1 LLPTA
6 MCDANAIHEERYAN
20 HACDAALSGAPA
32 HSIAAASTYH
42 LPLSSS
48 TSTPLPPMLPF
59 QLVDQQADIST
70 TGLPA
75 FLPMDVWPHG
85 LPPSRSNGREPPAA
99 EVTQPPSLSDAQAQA
114 SATSASSRVPS
125 SRSASLLP
133 TAEPVPPQTPA
144 SSLTAPP
151 PPRRKLP
158 TTDSVEQ
165 HRPAEATSG
174 EHGVDRARQVQV
186 PREVDASY
194 VLLLSEL
201 AAPHAA
207 AVTAKAAAFASS
219 FVHTSPPAAA
229 DASSHPD
236 AVSVR
241 AALAALMALARR
253 LKVTSRAFGGASIRT
268 GAERFLLGLLH
279 AKVLGAGCDN
289 VEDKVLQAQLGTLSF
304 IRASHIGVAAS
315 HTDGPHFEEAQAC
328 LRRMCAF
335 SSPLDKMAC
344 LAACHA
350 HLCTLLDP
358 HDASFI
364 KLLALAMVSCKPPQ
378 LHSQLEFA
386 LRFTNP
392 ESLWDADL
400 GMPLS
405 MARAAL
411 QWLQIQDARTYQ
423 G

>member
-1 LLPTA
+1 MAYAHAEHLAEHAKVCLTTQSPLNILHAHHLPLPFPCEYPQALEAELATYRAALQGQNELSSDAQQVEDGSSTGGPLLACAGLSTTSSVNSDAGHGGTAPSETRPLPVATQLPALVLRAGGDAKSGIADTPSSPLMSSLQLQQTQVQAHTTVPGPLLLPTA

-219 FVHTSPPAAA
+219 FVHTSPPAGEPAT
-229 DASSHPD
+229 SHR
-236 AVSVR
+236 S
-241 AALAALMALARR
+241 
-253 LKVTSRAFGGASIRT
+253 
-268 GAERFLLGLLH
+268 
-279 AKVLGAGCDN
+279 
-289 VEDKVLQAQLGTLSF
+289 
-304 IRASHIGVAAS
+304 
-315 HTDGPHFEEAQAC
+315 
-328 LRRMCAF
+328 AF
-335 SSPLDKMAC
+335 SP
-344 LAACHA
+344 
-350 HLCTLLDP
+350 
-358 HDASFI
+358 
-364 KLLALAMVSCKPPQ
+364 
-378 LHSQLEFA
+378 
-386 LRFTNP
+386 
-392 ESLWDADL
+392 
-400 GMPLS
+400 
-405 MARAAL
+405 
-411 QWLQIQDARTYQ
+411 
-423 G
+423 